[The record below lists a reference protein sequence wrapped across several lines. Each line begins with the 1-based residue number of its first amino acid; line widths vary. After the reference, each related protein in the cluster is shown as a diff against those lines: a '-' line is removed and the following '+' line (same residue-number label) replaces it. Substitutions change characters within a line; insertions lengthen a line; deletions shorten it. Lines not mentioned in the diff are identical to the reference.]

1 LQVKNEFNQW
11 IDKFTRKIVESVS
24 TVGDTQLKESDA
36 IFAKLVKNL
45 QDHYKEIIKI
55 FYSIQV
61 APADRKLDTIN
72 SFQQSM
78 LKIDKDV

>member
-1 LQVKNEFNQW
+1 MQVKNEFNQW